1 MNEIKKLNEK
11 EEDRI
16 AEAVELFFLG
26 EDFYS
31 PLKSKEPSAMQFH
44 SGFSVT
50 VPRTGIFSS
59 LSEGERAIMEE
70 LDVTPMITFIFL
82 YENDHGQQQAA
93 VYFGSLEK
101 RDLYH
106 HEDTVYVP
114 TEWPKD
120 LGMKEF
126 MTNYIIR
133 NISKM
138 EWALIV
144 PKI

>member
-16 AEAVELFFLG
+16 AEAVELFYLG

-31 PLKSKEPSAMQFH
+31 PLRSKEPSAMQIN

-50 VPRTGIFSS
+50 VPRAFISS
-59 LSEGERAIMEE
+59 CLSEMERKIMEE
-70 LDVTPMITFIFL
+70 FDMTPIITFIFL
-82 YENDHGQQQAA
+82 YENDHGQQQTA
-93 VYFGSLEK
+93 VYFGSVEK

-114 TEWPKD
+114 AEWPESM
-120 LGMKEF
+120 GMKGF
-126 MTNYIIR
+126 ITDYITR
-133 NISKM
+133 NLTLM
-138 EWALIV
+138 EWQRII
-144 PKI
+144 PSM